1 MHVDL
6 AYDGSGTFANAS
18 ESPSAVCIA
27 QGSIAQGSKVQGS
40 ISEAQ
45 IMIPRDLH
53 KNALVNQTGF
63 QPMTS

>member
-18 ESPSAVCIA
+18 ESPSAVC
-27 QGSIAQGSKVQGS
+27 IAQGSKVQGS